1 MVRKC
6 AAAAVLLVAL
16 FATGSSGRAQD
27 ATPPPLPPPAD
38 CSPVGIAD
46 ASRILGFAVTGP
58 EEGARRGG
66 ICFFPSRAISED
78 GSVSY
83 AIVTNAQLLQ
93 RRGYFVALARRCGAV
108 APSAPRALICAA
120 YVKLALAKDLDAY
133 FEARTGPDASP
144 VPGLNSSAVAT
155 ADALYLRQ
163 PDAVIEVI
171 VSRAG
176 DFDLE
181 RSTEVAKLLLARRKP

>member
-1 MVRKC
+1 
-6 AAAAVLLVAL
+6 
-16 FATGSSGRAQD
+16 
-27 ATPPPLPPPAD
+27 
-38 CSPVGIAD
+38 
-46 ASRILGFAVTGP
+46 VTGP
-58 EEGARRGG
+58 AEDARAGG
-66 ICFFPSRAISED
+66 ICFFASRAVSED

-93 RRGYFVALARRCGAV
+93 RRGYFLALARRCGAV
-108 APSAPRALICAA
+108 DPRAPRALICAA

-133 FEARTGPDASP
+133 FAARTGPDASP
-144 VPGLNSSAVAT
+144 VPGLSEGALAT
-155 ADALYLRQ
+155 SDALYVRQ

-181 RSTEVAKLLLARRKP
+181 ASTEVAKLVLARRKP